1 VNGLLA
7 MVESFVDR
15 MTNPLYGPAVNEE
28 YSQRFNQALAEDPEF
43 AVEFANLA
51 LDPEDV
57 GSLSACAW
65 PWYLDWRRLEDA
77 PPPASDFLD
86 ALFAA
91 TDDPAIRLAVMQSGL
106 SERVTD
112 AAAPDNTAPDNTA
125 PGAGA
130 AGNVAS
136 ERSDYQRDRPFPGF
150 DREAEERPDAIPSRW
165 LRSRVTALT
174 RAFEPA
180 GTLPDAIEVA
190 MYLLQLG
197 DPASLASLRAMLST
211 RWPGRADLANA
222 IGRQLAEAGLDPET
236 AASWRRELGLDQ
248 GLSS

>member
-43 AVEFANLA
+43 AAEFANLA

-112 AAAPDNTAPDNTA
+112 AAAPDTAADGSA
-125 PGAGA
+125 
-130 AGNVAS
+130 AS
-136 ERSDYQRDRPFPGF
+136 ERPGYQRDRPFPGF
-150 DREAEERPDAIPSRW
+150 DREPEERPAAIPSHW
-165 LRSRVTALT
+165 LRSQVTALT
-174 RAFEPA
+174 RDAESA
-180 GTLPDAIEVA
+180 SALPDLIEVA

-197 DPASLASLRAMLST
+197 DPESLASLRAMLST
-211 RWPGRADLANA
+211 QWPGRADLLDA
-222 IGRQLAEAGLDPET
+222 IGRQLAEADLDPET
-236 AASWRRELGLDQ
+236 AASWRQDLGLDQ
-248 GLSS
+248 GTIG